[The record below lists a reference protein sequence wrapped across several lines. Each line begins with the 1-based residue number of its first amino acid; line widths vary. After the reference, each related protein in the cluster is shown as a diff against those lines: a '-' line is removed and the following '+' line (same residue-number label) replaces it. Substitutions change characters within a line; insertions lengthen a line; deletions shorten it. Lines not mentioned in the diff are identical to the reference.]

1 LSLKRNQSQAQQAV
15 SWSQILAKILLV
27 AVTLLFVCAIQKPE
41 TSGTHSSLKK
51 QTKKL
56 YVIGHRGSAGLAP
69 ENTLAAFRRAC
80 QIGVDGL
87 ELDVLLT
94 ADRKVVVHH
103 DFSLKPEIARTPN
116 GKWLKQ
122 DNRPA
127 IKNLKLAE
135 LKIYDVGRLRPY
147 TRYSRRYPEQSPIDG
162 ERIPTLREVI
172 STYKNG
178 CDPETQIWVEIKT
191 SPEKP
196 EMTPAPEDVAEA
208 VVQVLL
214 EEKIAPNT
222 LILSFDWRVL
232 VYVQK
237 ITPDIPT
244 VYLTLVGRSL
254 DNIKPGQP
262 GPSPW
267 TAGIDVDEFNGS
279 IPRAVNA
286 AGGRYWAPYYKHVT
300 SNLVQ
305 EAQQLGLQVFV
316 WTPDARSDME
326 RLIKMGVNGIIT
338 NRPDILKSVLH
349 TFE

>member
-1 LSLKRNQSQAQQAV
+1 
-15 SWSQILAKILLV
+15 
-27 AVTLLFVCAIQKPE
+27 
-41 TSGTHSSLKK
+41 
-51 QTKKL
+51 
-56 YVIGHRGSAGLAP
+56 
-69 ENTLAAFRRAC
+69 
-80 QIGVDGL
+80 
-87 ELDVLLT
+87 
-94 ADRKVVVHH
+94 
-103 DFSLKPEIARTPN
+103 
-116 GKWLKQ
+116 
-122 DNRPA
+122 
-127 IKNLKLAE
+127 
-135 LKIYDVGRLRPY
+135 
-147 TRYSRRYPEQSPIDG
+147 
-162 ERIPTLREVI
+162 
-172 STYKNG
+172 
-178 CDPETQIWVEIKT
+178 
-191 SPEKP
+191 
-196 EMTPAPEDVAEA
+196 MTPAPEDVAEA